1 MEHIECHK
9 KKNLSRERKKF
20 AKGKKKKEKED
31 GKMECFCFAEKVGFI
46 GYRGDRAFSCG
57 YGKTDLSNSKG
68 EQYILKGIPASVP
81 ESEISS
87 NTAAHQF
94 LGNEQGS
101 APKVILAADD
111 SCYVKSDGY

>member
-1 MEHIECHK
+1 MEK
-9 KKNLSRERKKF
+9 WSVSALLRKW
-20 AKGKKKKEKED
+20 
-31 GKMECFCFAEKVGFI
+31 
-46 GYRGDRAFSCG
+46 
-57 YGKTDLSNSKG
+57 DLSDIEVTGRFHADTVRRIYQIRSKG

-94 LGNEQGS
+94 LGNEQGI